1 MTLSLRK
8 SCQRPPSQPAVPMP
22 AAATARKKKTR
33 NIAAAKVVEEHRAL
47 LDGLTVPQIAALQS
61 TFLSFS
67 TEVPGFINAKQ
78 LGPLLRELGDDP
90 SAEELGELISLVDAS
105 GNGLVDLEEFSALL
119 AIRTQHKH
127 TPSDVREA
135 LKVSRLA
142 AAGQL
147 SVVVL
152 SWRMPPS
159 QRRCAGGHSPGG
171 LRCSRGGA
179 RPLAEQ
185 ARLGSLCGPL
195 SARRPAVRL
204 APCRSQSRPLPGCP
218 RRSCSM

>member
-1 MTLSLRK
+1 ML
-8 SCQRPPSQPAVPMP
+8 PAQPVVPMQ
-22 AAATARKKKTR
+22 AAGTARKKKTR

-90 SAEELGELISLVDAS
+90 SAEELGELIALVDAS

-127 TPSDVREA
+127 APSDVREA
-135 LKVSRLA
+135 LKVRA
-142 AAGQL
+142 N
-147 SVVVL
+147 
-152 SWRMPPS
+152 
-159 QRRCAGGHSPGG
+159 
-171 LRCSRGGA
+171 
-179 RPLAEQ
+179 
-185 ARLGSLCGPL
+185 
-195 SARRPAVRL
+195 RRPRPAFA
-204 APCRSQSRPLPGCP
+204 APGHGGRG
-218 RRSCSM
+218 

>member
-1 MTLSLRK
+1 MADAGAD
-8 SCQRPPSQPAVPMP
+8 PPAVPMP

-135 LKVSRLA
+135 LKLFDVKGTGKIPRERFATLLCDLAGMSVEDAEEAVAVATAGQEDGSEVDA
-142 AAGQL
+142 AAFIDL
-147 SVVVL
+147 L
-152 SWRMPPS
+152 FRI
-159 QRRCAGGHSPGG
+159 
-171 LRCSRGGA
+171 
-179 RPLAEQ
+179 
-185 ARLGSLCGPL
+185 
-195 SARRPAVRL
+195 
-204 APCRSQSRPLPGCP
+204 
-218 RRSCSM
+218 